1 MIITNYLKGILN
13 LGVKTFIILL
23 LVFILLEI
31 IQRSGLLTKSYR
43 TIAKFIRFLGFN
55 EQSCAPLLAGVI
67 LGIIYGAGI
76 IDDLIKRENVSRQQ
90 VLLVAVFLSMCH
102 AVFEDTGL
110 FLMLG
115 ANLFWITIP
124 RFIIAGLVTYIC
136 SKLVKI

>member
-13 LGVKTFIILL
+13 LSVKTFVILF

-31 IQRSGLLTKSYR
+31 VQRSGLLTKGYR
-43 TIAKFIRFLGFN
+43 SIARFIKFLGFR
-55 EQSCAPLLAGVI
+55 EQSSAPLLTGII

-76 IDDLIKRENVSRQQ
+76 IDDLIQRENINKQQ
-90 VLLVAVFLSMCH
+90 VFLVAVFLSMCH
-102 AVFEDTGL
+102 AVIEDTGL

-124 RFIIAGLVTYIC
+124 RFILAGLITYLC
-136 SKLVKI
+136 SKIFRN